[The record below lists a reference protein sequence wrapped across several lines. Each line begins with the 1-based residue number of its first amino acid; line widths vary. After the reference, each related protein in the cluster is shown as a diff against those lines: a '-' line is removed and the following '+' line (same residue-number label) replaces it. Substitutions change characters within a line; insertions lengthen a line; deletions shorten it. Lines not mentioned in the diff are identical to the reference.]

1 MIQMDRS
8 GFSLKALSH
17 AINRPSISFAAIAI
31 ALALGAMQLPFL
43 QYLRPMGDFYIALL
57 KICVLPFLLS
67 TIPLAVRSAM
77 VSGSAGGTL
86 RSLIIWIVIT
96 LAAVAVVTVG
106 VTSLIF
112 RYAAVDERMIAN
124 IGALVGQSA
133 DGIDVE
139 FAVNPDRIPQ
149 NTASSET
156 GIFSVIPTNIFA
168 ALSSNDSVRVLIF
181 AIIFGIGMVMTER
194 QSGHSIF
201 GALRHVQAVC
211 ITIFDWFSLLVPI
224 GIVALIAPQVALL
237 GPDAFTALALFAYP
251 FLATSFL
258 LLLCAILLSAL
269 SLRAAPG
276 PLFAAL
282 LKPMMLGASTRNTL
296 ICIPI
301 ALEALEEDLK
311 IKRDICDLYVPLGFA
326 TIRFG
331 TILYF
336 IVATLFMGTL
346 MGRPFGLIDLGL
358 VAAFSIA
365 ASFATLGLNGLA
377 ALAPLAVVLRPFGL
391 SYEVAVPLMIVIRS
405 ACGTGPGY
413 AERCNQL
420 YEFLSSQMGEKLQR
434 APRSASL
441 RSCRYLSLML

>member
-1 MIQMDRS
+1 MIQMARS
-8 GFSLKALSH
+8 DFSLKALSNS
-17 AINRPSISFAAIAI
+17 INRPFITFAAIAI

-43 QYLRPMGDFYIALL
+43 QYLRPIGDFYIALL

-77 VSGSAGGTL
+77 ASGSAGGTV
-86 RSLIIWIVIT
+86 RSLVIWVIIT
-96 LAAVAVVTVG
+96 LAVVAIVTVAVTG
-106 VTSLIF
+106 LTFHYMS
-112 RYAAVDERMIAN
+112 VDDHMIAK

-139 FAVNPDRIPQ
+139 FTINPSRDLQ
-149 NTASSET
+149 SNSSGET

-181 AIIFGIGMVMTER
+181 AVIFGIGMVMTER

-237 GPDAFTALALFAYP
+237 GPDAFTVLALFGYA
-251 FLATSFL
+251 FLATSL
-258 LLLCAILLSAL
+258 LLLLGAILLSAL
-269 SLRAAPG
+269 LLRVAPTNV
-276 PLFAAL
+276 FSAL

-301 ALEALEEDLK
+301 ALEALKENLK
-311 IKRDICDLYVPLGFA
+311 VKRETCDLFVPLGFA
-326 TIRFG
+326 TVRFG
-331 TILYF
+331 TIVYF
-336 IVATLFMGTL
+336 IVATLFVGAL
-346 MGRPFGLIDLGL
+346 MGRPFSLTDFGL

-391 SYEVAVPLMIVIRS
+391 SYEVAVPLMIIID
-405 ACGTGPGY
+405 PL
-413 AERCNQL
+413 AELVRVMLNVVVNCMIPIL
-420 YEFLSSQMGEKLQR
+420 VTKREVPQMVK
-434 APRSASL
+434 PST
-441 RSCRYLSLML
+441 

>member
-1 MIQMDRS
+1 MDGS
-8 GFSLKALSH
+8 GFSLKALSQS
-17 AINRPSISFAAIAI
+17 INRPSITFAAIAI
-31 ALALGAMQLPFL
+31 ALALGVMQLPFL
-43 QYLRPMGDFYIALL
+43 QYLRPVGDFYIALL

-86 RSLIIWIVIT
+86 RSLAIWVLLT
-96 LAAVAVVTVG
+96 LATVAIVTVG
-106 VTSLIF
+106 VTGLIF
-112 RYAAVDERMIAN
+112 HYASVDEQMIAK
-124 IGALVGQSA
+124 IGALVGRSA

-139 FAVNPDRIPQ
+139 FAINPSHDPQ
-149 NTASSET
+149 SIASGEA

-181 AIIFGIGMVMTER
+181 AVIFGIGMVMTER

-211 ITIFDWFSLLVPI
+211 ITIFDWFSLLVPM

-237 GPDAFTALALFAYP
+237 GPDAFTVLALFGYAY
-251 FLATSFL
+251 LATSL
-258 LLLCAILLSAL
+258 LLLSCGILVSAW

-276 PLFAAL
+276 AVFAAL

-301 ALEALEEDLK
+301 ALEALKDDLR
-311 IKRDICDLYVPLGFA
+311 IKREICDLFIPLGFA

-331 TILYF
+331 TVLYF
-336 IVATLFMGTL
+336 IVATVFMGTL
-346 MGRPFGLIDLGL
+346 MGRPFGLADLGL

-391 SYEVAVPLMIVIRS
+391 SYEVALPLMIIIDPIAELVRVMLNVVINCMIPIFATKQEAPQTVRTS
-405 ACGTGPGY
+405 A
-413 AERCNQL
+413 
-420 YEFLSSQMGEKLQR
+420 
-434 APRSASL
+434 
-441 RSCRYLSLML
+441 

>member
-1 MIQMDRS
+1 MELPWKASEFNAFDR
-8 GFSLKALSH
+8 ALSQS
-17 AINRPSISFAAIAI
+17 IYRPSITFAAIAI
-31 ALALGAMQLPFL
+31 ALALGATQFSFL
-43 QYLRPMGDFYIALL
+43 QHLRPIGDFYVALL

-86 RSLIIWIVIT
+86 RSLVIWVVIAI
-96 LAAVAVVTVG
+96 AAVAIVTAG
-106 VTSLIF
+106 VTGLIF
-112 RYAAVDERMIAN
+112 HYTSVDEQMIAK

-133 DGIDVE
+133 DGLDVE
-139 FAVNPDRIPQ
+139 FAINPSRDPQ
-149 NTASSET
+149 STGSGDA

-168 ALSSNDSVRVLIF
+168 ALSSNDSVRVIIF
-181 AIIFGIGMVMTER
+181 AVIFGIGMVMTER

-237 GPDAFTALALFAYP
+237 GPDAFTVLALFGYA
-251 FLATSFL
+251 FLATSL
-258 LLLCAILLSAL
+258 LLLSSAILISAL
-269 SLRAAPG
+269 SLRAAPSVV
-276 PLFAAL
+276 FAAL
-282 LKPMMLGASTRNTL
+282 LKPMTLGASTRNTL

-301 ALEALEEDLK
+301 ALEALKDNLK
-311 IKRDICDLYVPLGFA
+311 IRREICDLFVPLGFA

-331 TILYF
+331 TIVYF
-336 IVATLFMGTL
+336 IVATVFMGTL
-346 MGRPFGLIDLGL
+346 MGRPFSLADFGL

-391 SYEVAVPLMIVIRS
+391 SYEVALPLMIIID
-405 ACGTGPGY
+405 PL
-413 AERCNQL
+413 AELVRVMLNVAVNCMSP
-420 YEFLSSQMGEKLQR
+420 FLRQGKR
-434 APRSASL
+434 P
-441 RSCRYLSLML
+441 

>member
-1 MIQMDRS
+1 MNGS
-8 GFSLKALSH
+8 GLSLRGLSQS
-17 AINRPSISFAAIAI
+17 INRPSITFAAIAI
-31 ALALGAMQLPFL
+31 ALALGAMQFPFL
-43 QYLRPMGDFYIALL
+43 QYLRPIGDFYVALL

-86 RSLIIWIVIT
+86 KSLFILVIIAI
-96 LAAVAVVTVG
+96 AAVAIVTAG
-106 VTSLIF
+106 VSGLIF
-112 RYAAVDERMIAN
+112 HYTSVDEQMIAK

-139 FAVNPDRIPQ
+139 FAINPGRDPQ
-149 NTASSET
+149 SIGSGET

-168 ALSSNDSVRVLIF
+168 ALSSNDSVRVMIF
-181 AIIFGIGMVMTER
+181 AVIFGIGMVMTER

-237 GPDAFTALALFAYP
+237 GPDAFTVLALFGYA
-251 FLATSFL
+251 FLATSL
-258 LLLCAILLSAL
+258 LLLSSAILISAL
-269 SLRAAPG
+269 SLRAAPSAV
-276 PLFAAL
+276 FAAL

-301 ALEALEEDLK
+301 ALEALKDNLK
-311 IKRDICDLYVPLGFA
+311 VRREICDLFVPLGFA

-331 TILYF
+331 TIVYF
-336 IVATLFMGTL
+336 IVATVFMGTL
-346 MGRPFGLIDLGL
+346 MGRTFSLADFGL

-391 SYEVAVPLMIVIRS
+391 SYEVALPLMIIIDPLAELVRVMLNVVVNCMIPILVTRQEASKAIQTS
-405 ACGTGPGY
+405 A
-413 AERCNQL
+413 
-420 YEFLSSQMGEKLQR
+420 
-434 APRSASL
+434 
-441 RSCRYLSLML
+441 

>member
-1 MIQMDRS
+1 MGHS
-8 GFSLKALSH
+8 GFSLKSLSH
-17 AINRPSISFAAIAI
+17 LINRPSITFAAIAI
-31 ALALGAMQLPFL
+31 ALALGAMQVPFL
-43 QYLRPMGDFYIALL
+43 QYLRPIGDFYIALL

-77 VSGSAGGTL
+77 GSGSAGGTL
-86 RSLIIWIVIT
+86 RSLVILVVIT
-96 LAAVAVVTVG
+96 MAAVAIITVG
-106 VTSLIF
+106 VTGLIF
-112 RYAAVDERMIAN
+112 HFASVDEQMIAK
-124 IGALVGQSA
+124 IGALVGQSF

-139 FAVNPDRIPQ
+139 FAINPARDPQ
-149 NTASSET
+149 SAGSGET

-181 AIIFGIGMVMTER
+181 AVIFGAGMVMTER

-237 GPDAFTALALFAYP
+237 GPEAFTVLGLFGYA
-251 FLATSFL
+251 FLATSL
-258 LLLCAILLSAL
+258 LLLSSAILVCAL
-269 SLRAAPG
+269 SLRASPG
-276 PLFAAL
+276 TVFAAL

-301 ALEALEEDLK
+301 ALEALKDDLK
-311 IKRDICDLYVPLGFA
+311 IKGEICDLFVPLGFA

-331 TILYF
+331 TIIYF
-336 IVATLFMGTL
+336 IVATVFMGTL
-346 MGRPFGLIDLGL
+346 MGRPFGLADLGL

-391 SYEVAVPLMIVIRS
+391 SYEVALPLMIIIDPLAELVRVMLNVVINCLIPILAIR
-405 ACGTGPGY
+405 
-413 AERCNQL
+413 
-420 YEFLSSQMGEKLQR
+420 GEALKTVQTP
-434 APRSASL
+434 A
-441 RSCRYLSLML
+441 

>member
-1 MIQMDRS
+1 MTQMDRT
-8 GFSLKALSH
+8 GFSLKAFSH
-17 AINRPSISFAAIAI
+17 SINRPTITFAAIAI
-31 ALALGAMQLPFL
+31 ALSLGAMQLPIL
-43 QYLRPMGDFYIALL
+43 QFLRPIGDLYIALL

-86 RSLIIWIVIT
+86 RSLVIWVVIT

-112 RYAAVDERMIAN
+112 HYASVDEHMIGN

-133 DGIDVE
+133 DGLDVE
-139 FAVNPDRIPQ
+139 FAINPSRVPQ
-149 NTASSET
+149 SIWSGET
-156 GIFSVIPTNIFA
+156 GFFSVIPTNIFA

-181 AIIFGIGMVMTER
+181 ALIFGIGMVLTER

-211 ITIFDWFSLLVPI
+211 ITIFDWFSLVAPI

-237 GPDAFTALALFAYP
+237 GPDAFSILALFTYA
-251 FLATSFL
+251 FLGTSL
-258 LLLCAILLSAL
+258 LLLSCAILVSAL
-269 SLRAAPG
+269 SLGAAPSAV
-276 PLFAAL
+276 FAAL

-301 ALEALEEDLK
+301 ALEALKDDLK
-311 IKRDICDLYVPLGFA
+311 IKREICDLFVPLGFA
-326 TIRFG
+326 AIRFG

-336 IVATLFMGTL
+336 IVATAFMATL
-346 MGRPFGLIDLGL
+346 MGRPFGLVDFGL
-358 VAAFSIA
+358 VAVFSIA

-377 ALAPLAVVLRPFGL
+377 ALAPLAIVLRPFGL
-391 SYEVAVPLMIVIRS
+391 SYELAVPLMIIIDPLAELVRVMLNVVINCMIPILATRR
-405 ACGTGPGY
+405 
-413 AERCNQL
+413 E
-420 YEFLSSQMGEKLQR
+420 
-434 APRSASL
+434 APPRTQTST
-441 RSCRYLSLML
+441 

>member
-1 MIQMDRS
+1 MIQIDRS

-17 AINRPSISFAAIAI
+17 SINRPSITFAAIAI

-43 QYLRPMGDFYIALL
+43 QYLRPIGDFYIALL

-77 VSGSAGGTL
+77 VSESAGGTL
-86 RSLIIWIVIT
+86 RSLVIWVVIT
-96 LAAVAVVTVG
+96 LAAVAVVTVCA
-106 VTSLIF
+106 TSLIF
-112 RYAAVDERMIAN
+112 HYATVDEHMIAN

-133 DGIDVE
+133 DGVDVE
-139 FAVNPDRIPQ
+139 FAINPSRVPQ
-149 NTASSET
+149 NIGVGET
-156 GIFSVIPTNIFA
+156 GIFSLIPTNIFA

-181 AIIFGIGMVMTER
+181 ALIFGTGMVMTER

-237 GPDAFTALALFAYP
+237 GPDAFTVLTLFAYA
-251 FLATSFL
+251 FLATSL
-258 LLLCAILLSAL
+258 LLLSCAILLSAL
-269 SLRAAPG
+269 SLRAAPSAV
-276 PLFAAL
+276 FAAL
-282 LKPMMLGASTRNTL
+282 LKPMMLGASTCNTL

-301 ALEALEEDLK
+301 ALEALKDDLK
-311 IKRDICDLYVPLGFA
+311 LKREICDLFIPLGFA

-331 TILYF
+331 TIIYF
-336 IVATLFMGTL
+336 IVATLFMATL
-346 MGRPFGLIDLGL
+346 MGRPFGLVDLGL
-358 VAAFSIA
+358 VAVFSIA

-391 SYEVAVPLMIVIRS
+391 SYEVAVPLMIIIDPLAELVRVMLNVVINCMISILATRQEAQQTVQTS
-405 ACGTGPGY
+405 T
-413 AERCNQL
+413 
-420 YEFLSSQMGEKLQR
+420 
-434 APRSASL
+434 
-441 RSCRYLSLML
+441 

>member
-1 MIQMDRS
+1 MIQMARS
-8 GFSLKALSH
+8 DFSLKALSNS
-17 AINRPSISFAAIAI
+17 INRPFITFAAIAI

-43 QYLRPMGDFYIALL
+43 QYLRPIGDFYIALL

-77 VSGSAGGTL
+77 ASGSAGGTV
-86 RSLIIWIVIT
+86 RSLVIWVIIT
-96 LAAVAVVTVG
+96 LAVVAIVTVAVTG
-106 VTSLIF
+106 LTFHYMS
-112 RYAAVDERMIAN
+112 VDDHMIAK

-139 FAVNPDRIPQ
+139 FAINPSRDLQ
-149 NTASSET
+149 SNSSGET

-181 AIIFGIGMVMTER
+181 AVIFGIGMVMTER

-237 GPDAFTALALFAYP
+237 GPDAFTVLALFGYA
-251 FLATSFL
+251 FLATSL
-258 LLLCAILLSAL
+258 LLLLGAILLSAL
-269 SLRAAPG
+269 LLRVAPTNV
-276 PLFAAL
+276 FSAL

-301 ALEALEEDLK
+301 ALEALKENLK
-311 IKRDICDLYVPLGFA
+311 VKRETCDLFVPLGFA
-326 TIRFG
+326 TVRFG
-331 TILYF
+331 TIVYF
-336 IVATLFMGTL
+336 IVATLFVGAL
-346 MGRPFGLIDLGL
+346 MGRPFSLTDFGL

-391 SYEVAVPLMIVIRS
+391 SYEVAVPLMIIID
-405 ACGTGPGY
+405 PL
-413 AERCNQL
+413 AELVRVMLNVVVNCMIPIL
-420 YEFLSSQMGEKLQR
+420 VTKREVPQMVK
-434 APRSASL
+434 PST
-441 RSCRYLSLML
+441 

>member
-1 MIQMDRS
+1 MIQMDHS
-8 GFSLKALSH
+8 GFSLKALSQS
-17 AINRPSISFAAIAI
+17 INRPSITFAAIAI

-96 LAAVAVVTVG
+96 LAAVAIVTVG

-112 RYAAVDERMIAN
+112 HYVTVDERMIAN

-139 FAVNPDRIPQ
+139 FAVNPGRIPQ
-149 NTASSET
+149 NTTSTET

-181 AIIFGIGMVMTER
+181 AVIFGIGMVMTER

-258 LLLCAILLSAL
+258 LLSCAILLSAL

-276 PLFAAL
+276 ALFAAL
-282 LKPMMLGASTRNTL
+282 LRPMMLGASTRNTL

-326 TIRFG
+326 TLRFG

-336 IVATLFMGTL
+336 IVATLFMGAL

-391 SYEVAVPLMIVIRS
+391 SYEVAVPLMIIIDPLAELVRVMLNVVINCMIPILAKGREAAENS
-405 ACGTGPGY
+405 AI
-413 AERCNQL
+413 R
-420 YEFLSSQMGEKLQR
+420 
-434 APRSASL
+434 
-441 RSCRYLSLML
+441 